1 MTDHANLRLVSRT
14 NTRTHNMN
22 HVIDATCPSGGDA
35 SQIAAAAARR
45 AGTTLAGN
53 MRWHGD
59 LYPAYR
65 LIATTDGRVVRVVA
79 AWD

>member
-1 MTDHANLRLVSRT
+1 
-14 NTRTHNMN
+14 MN

-65 LIATTDGRVVRVVA
+65 LIATTDGRVVRVVD